1 MRNEAVLAKKPCPLK
16 TAMLIFIAIS
26 KKNGSVSFTS
36 VEQGTFFLRKSWL

>member
-26 KKNGSVSFTS
+26 RKSGSILSTS
-36 VEQGTFFLRKSWL
+36 VVQGALALSGL